1 MKNLANVNFTELQ
14 EQTFQEEK
22 ACKFNRKAMQAKRRN
37 TKQVKI
43 SKDKK

>member
-14 EQTFQEEK
+14 EQTFQQEK
-22 ACKFNRKAMQAKRRN
+22 QLKFTRKAMQAKRRN
-37 TKQVKI
+37 TKQVKV